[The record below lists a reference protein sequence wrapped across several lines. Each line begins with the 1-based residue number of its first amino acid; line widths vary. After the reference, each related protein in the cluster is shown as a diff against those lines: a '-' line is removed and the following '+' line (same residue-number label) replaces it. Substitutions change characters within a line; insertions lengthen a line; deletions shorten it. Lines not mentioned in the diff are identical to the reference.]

1 MLILTSGNFHENK
14 VKDCIQLTACHFSH
28 TKFCYKCELPESKC
42 CLKIFTV
49 NYGELRHI
57 ILPAI
62 SFFLAPILS
71 LCQKYKKGISR
82 ENLQYYCVTYINNQ
96 WG

>member
-62 SFFLAPILS
+62 SFFFFGSNLKFMLKI
-71 LCQKYKKGISR
+71 QKR
-82 ENLQYYCVTYINNQ
+82 DL
-96 WG
+96 